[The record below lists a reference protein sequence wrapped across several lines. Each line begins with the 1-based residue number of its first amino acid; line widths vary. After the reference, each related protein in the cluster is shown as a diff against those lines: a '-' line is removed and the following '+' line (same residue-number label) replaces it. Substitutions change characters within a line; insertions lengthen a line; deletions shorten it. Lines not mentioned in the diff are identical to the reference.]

1 MQHSPG
7 RYIALGRHWAWLI
20 LSGILIC
27 ASVTFI
33 ATLFIAPTYVA
44 SSTVIINLKSS
55 SSPYENLNASELA
68 VPTYAQLLTSP
79 QVLNPVVA
87 QHPGMTLQQLI
98 AMMAVKPQS
107 NTELIEL
114 DVSNG
119 NPQVATELTN
129 QITQSFLQFT
139 STQFSDNVQVLPAVE
154 PTQPSSPKPLLD
166 TAIGA
171 LVGLGLS
178 VALVIVFE
186 WAEDRVVSIDEIH
199 NSLKLDI
206 LAVLPQ
212 LSRSQKTKKTSEIP
226 ALQESYRILSARINL
241 MQHAHPFKLLMVTSS
256 VASEGK
262 STTTAN
268 LATFLAKSGKKV
280 LLVEADLRLPTQSQ
294 HFQLEKRLGFASA
307 LMEPWSQ
314 LEMKLQ
320 GQATAIPGLQV
331 LAAEVPLRNSSDL
344 LQAPQVKFI
353 FDYFQRVSYDYV
365 IFDTPPLLPVADT
378 QLLASYIQT
387 AVLVV
392 DASKASRKGL
402 ARAKEILQKT
412 HTKTLGV
419 VINKSPWAN
428 QTYGYGYGYGYGN
441 GAGQYLSDIERQLEP
456 DAVETISM
464 PAMPR
469 IETPAAI
476 QSSLSIPFSEHK
488 LQGDVSIQRIAH
500 SNGTDPLQRNS
511 LSQ

>member
-7 RYIALGRHWAWLI
+7 RYIALGRRWAWLI

-33 ATLFIAPTYVA
+33 VTLFIAPTYMA
-44 SSTVIINLKSS
+44 SSTIIINLKSS

-107 NTELIEL
+107 DTELIEL
-114 DVSNG
+114 DVSNR
-119 NPQVATELTN
+119 NPQFATELTN

-154 PTQPSSPKPLLD
+154 PTQPASPKPLLD
-166 TAIGA
+166 TAMGA

-186 WAEDRVVSIDEIH
+186 WAEDRVVSIDEVH
-199 NSLKLDI
+199 TSLKMDI
-206 LAVLPQ
+206 LTVLPQ

-241 MQHAHPFKLLMVTSS
+241 MQHANPFKLLMVTSS

-294 HFQLEKRLGFASA
+294 HFQLEKRLGFSSA

-344 LQAPQVKFI
+344 LQASQVKHI
-353 FDYFQRVSYDYV
+353 FDYFQRVPYDYV

-378 QLLASYIQT
+378 QLLASYIQN
-387 AVLVV
+387 AILVV

-412 HTKTLGV
+412 RTKTLGV

-441 GAGQYLSDIERQLEP
+441 GAGQYLSDIERQPEP

-464 PAMPR
+464 PAIPR
-469 IETPAAI
+469 VETPVTI
-476 QSSLSIPFSEHK
+476 QPSLSIPFSEHRS
-488 LQGDVSIQRIAH
+488 QGDVGMQHIAR
-500 SNGTDPLQRNS
+500 SNGTDPLQKNP
-511 LSQ
+511 LA

>member
-7 RYIALGRHWAWLI
+7 RYLALARRWVWLI

-27 ASVTFI
+27 GSITFI
-33 ATLFIAPTYVA
+33 VTLFIPPSYMAT
-44 SSTVIINLKSS
+44 STIIINLKSS

-87 QHPGMTLQQLI
+87 QHRGMTLQQLI
-98 AMMAVKPQS
+98 SMMAVKPQS

-119 NPQVATELTN
+119 NPQFATELTN
-129 QITQSFLQFT
+129 EITQSFLQFT
-139 STQFSDNVQVLPAVE
+139 NTQFSDNVQVLPAIE
-154 PTQPSSPKPLLD
+154 PTQPASPKPLLD
-166 TAIGA
+166 TAMGA
-171 LVGLGLS
+171 IVGLGLS

-199 NSLKLDI
+199 NSLKMDI
-206 LAVLPQ
+206 LTVLPQ

-241 MQHAHPFKLLMVTSS
+241 IQHANPFKLLMVTSS

-294 HFQLEKRLGFASA
+294 HFQLEKRLGFSSA

-320 GQATAIPGLQV
+320 GQATAITGLHV

-344 LQAPQVKFI
+344 LQAPQVKYI
-353 FDYFQRVSYDYV
+353 FDYFQRLPYDYV

-387 AVLVV
+387 AILVV

-412 HTKTLGV
+412 RTKTLGI

-441 GAGQYLSDIERQLEP
+441 GAGQYLSDIERQPEP

-469 IETPAAI
+469 IETPVTI
-476 QSSLSIPFSEHK
+476 QPSLSIPFSEHK
-488 LQGDVSIQRIAH
+488 PQGDVSLQRIAR

-511 LSQ
+511 LS